1 MMGKSSFATL
11 FKVHLP
17 LVTPGLLSAFLLV
30 FVEVIKELPLTLILR
45 PFDYNTLA
53 TKCFEMA
60 SDERVAEAGN
70 YALVIIATGLVPV
83 IMLNRFSSKKK

>member
-1 MMGKSSFATL
+1 MGKNSMATL

-17 LVTPGLLSAFLLV
+17 LVKPGIITAFLLV

-45 PFDYNTLA
+45 PFDFNTLA

-60 SDERVAEAGN
+60 SDERIAEAGN
-70 YALVIIATGLVPV
+70 YALLIIGSGMIPV
-83 IMLNRFSSKKK
+83 FFLNRFGNKK